1 MHAEVLVNLPTRRL
15 DRTFS
20 YRIPAELEGQVITG
34 SLVQISFGRQKIE
47 GYVIRLSNPDNPE
60 SAGIKELTAVIDRGP
75 VFTCEQLNLALWM
88 SSYYL
93 CPTVSALQTIIW
105 PRLAHSSRQAPGLW
119 PLKPSGLETVFKRA
133 PSQKTAWET
142 ALSQPGLT
150 RLELAAAAKVSVSAI
165 DALTAKG
172 LLTAKKRAGQNIG
185 QLNNFVQSRP
195 FDLTAQQ
202 KTAFDPIFNWLKRKE
217 HKVFLLNGITGSGK
231 TEVYCHGVAAALGMG
246 RQALILVP
254 EIALTPQM
262 LNTFHS
268 RFGEQVAILHSRL
281 SDGER
286 RDEWLRISEG
296 SANVV
301 LGTRSAL
308 FAPVQNPGLIVVDEE
323 HEPSYKQGESP
334 RYHARTAALEI
345 ARNKGAVVVLG
356 SATPSIESFFSAFC
370 AGEYQ
375 LLTIS
380 ERVEKRS
387 LPQIKVVDMRE
398 EIKKGNQELFS
409 RDLLSSIKN
418 RLGKN
423 EQIILFLNRRGFST
437 FISCRECGRV
447 MKCPHCD
454 ISLTYHINGRLI
466 CHYCNYTVSA
476 PRFCPSCKS
485 SFISYFGTGTQKIEF
500 EIKRLFPDAKVLRM
514 DSDVTSRKGSHQ
526 KILDTFCQ
534 GRADI
539 LIGTQMIAKGLDIPT
554 VTLVGVVNAD
564 LTLYMPD
571 FRASER
577 TFQLLTQVAGRAGR
591 SDLGGEVL
599 IQTHSPE
606 HFAITTARE
615 HDYPAFFEK
624 EIKSRE
630 ILNYPPFSSLCRFL
644 VTGTVWMEVENAANT
659 LYNIMSEIVNSEGL
673 NNQVQ
678 IFNAVPATVSRI
690 KNRYRWHLIF
700 KALQVK
706 QLQDISRACLSEF
719 DRRNPSA
726 KNRIIVDIEPQNMF

>member
-1 MHAEVLVNLPTRRL
+1 MHAEVLINLPVRRL

-20 YRIPAELEGQVITG
+20 YRIPFALDGQVITG
-34 SLVQISFGRQKIE
+34 SLVQISFGRQNIE
-47 GYVIRLSNPDNPE
+47 GYVTGLSNPDEPE
-60 SAGIKELTAVIDRGP
+60 PAGIKELTAVIDRGP
-75 VFTCEQLNLALWM
+75 VFTREQLDLALWM

-93 CPTVSALQTIIW
+93 CPTVTALQTIIW

-119 PLKPSGLETVFKRA
+119 PLNPSGSETVFKRA

-172 LLTAKKRAGQNIG
+172 MLTAKKRAGKNPVSI
-185 QLNNFVQSRP
+185 NNFVESRP

-202 KTAFDPIFNWLKRKE
+202 KTAFNPIFDCLNKKE
-217 HKVFLLNGITGSGK
+217 HRVFLLNGITGSGK
-231 TEVYCHGVAAALGMG
+231 TEVYCHSVSAALGMG

-262 LNTFHS
+262 LNTFYS

-286 RDEWLRISEG
+286 HDEWMRIREG

-308 FAPVQNPGLIVVDEE
+308 FAPVQNLGLIVIDEE
-323 HEPSYKQGESP
+323 HEPSYKQEESP
-334 RYHARTAALEI
+334 RYHARAAALEI
-345 ARNKGAVVVLG
+345 ARNKEAVVVLG
-356 SATPSIESFFSAFC
+356 SATPSVESFFSAFC
-370 AGEYQ
+370 TGAYQ

-387 LPQIKVVDMRE
+387 LPQIQVVDMRE

-409 RDLLSSIKN
+409 RVLLSSIKD

-423 EQIILFLNRRGFST
+423 EQTILFLNRRGFST
-437 FISCRECGRV
+437 FISCRECGQV

-454 ISLTYHINGRLI
+454 ISLTYHINGRLV
-466 CHYCNYTVSA
+466 CHYCNYTTGA

-485 SFISYFGTGTQKIEF
+485 SFMSYFGMGTQKIEF
-500 EIKRLFPDAKVLRM
+500 EIKRLFPDARVLRM

-526 KILDTFCQ
+526 RILDTFCQ
-534 GRADI
+534 GKADI

-571 FRASER
+571 FRAAER

-606 HFAITTARE
+606 HFAITSARE
-615 HDYPAFFEK
+615 HDYLTFFEQ
-624 EIKSRE
+624 EIKNRE

-644 VTGTVWMEVENAANT
+644 ITGTVQMEVENTANT
-659 LYNIMSEIVNSEGL
+659 LYNIMSGIVSHEEL
-673 NNQVQ
+673 YNQVQ
-678 IFNAVPATVSRI
+678 IFNAVPAPVSRI

-700 KALQVK
+700 KAARIK
-706 QLQDISRACLSEF
+706 QLQDISRACLNEF
-719 DRRNPSA
+719 DRRYPSA
-726 KNRIIVDIEPQNMF
+726 KSRIVVDIEPQNMF